1 MLELPKLLIRK
12 VIEIVIIAIA
22 KDLSQQTTAMK
33 WERKWEKWR
42 RLWTGRY
49 RRRKVSRYYVFCS
62 FEVLL
67 LTNEVN
73 LVTIVE

>member
-1 MLELPKLLIRK
+1 LLIRK

-49 RRRKVSRYYVFCS
+49 RRRKVSRYYVLCS
-62 FEVLL
+62 FEVLSFKVLL
-67 LTNEVN
+67 LTIEVN
-73 LVTIVE
+73 LVTM